1 MSLTK
6 LPIGLPGQLYR
17 SPMPLSPLDPGGS
30 LLAEYKDSGIDL
42 VVMLAGDEEAQRRT
56 GHDLR
61 QRYAQ
66 EGLDVLQFPIPDFGV
81 PEDIEGLAAALEEV
95 ITQASSGKN
104 LAIHCYAGLGRTGMF
119 AALLAKRILQL
130 SGEEALAWVRR
141 HIPGAVETPEQIQ
154 LIHTL

>member
-1 MSLTK
+1 MPLTK
-6 LPIGLPGQLYR
+6 LPLGLPGQLYR

-56 GHDLR
+56 GLDLR
-61 QRYAQ
+61 QCYAQ

-95 ITQASSGKN
+95 ITPAS
-104 LAIHCYAGLGRTGMF
+104 
-119 AALLAKRILQL
+119 
-130 SGEEALAWVRR
+130 
-141 HIPGAVETPEQIQ
+141 
-154 LIHTL
+154 